1 MRFGG
6 KKVKDK
12 FYKYGVTA
20 LISASVLVLAGCKTN
35 ENTPQSSS
43 KSKSSAVKI
52 EKKNETKDRNKKV
65 EVKGEKIKRQ
75 NSENTSSK
83 NSNKVVEKLPVVS
96 ELMKNISSFNEGSFD
111 ISIEDTSGKE
121 RTNGLIQED
130 PRVVHFKN
138 GSDAATEFWAT
149 DQFIYRLDDD
159 KWIKYSQTARIGR
172 YDPIINMPAETINQ
186 MKVSKTN
193 NGYQVIYQGN
203 SSDVKDLIQKYI
215 VVASGV
221 NKDPF
226 NGQDLTSAT
235 LTYTFNKQK
244 QLTEIHYEWLAD
256 SNKGKASY
264 TNINQQKIAV
274 PADVIQ
280 AADKNPD
287 SINNQNG
294 STDD

>member
-1 MRFGG
+1 M
-6 KKVKDK
+6 KDK
-12 FYKYGVTA
+12 FYKYGVIA

-35 ENTPQSSS
+35 ENTSQSSS
-43 KSKSSAVKI
+43 KSKSSVVKI

-83 NSNKVVEKLPVVS
+83 NSNKVVEKLPVAS
-96 ELMKNISSFNEGSFD
+96 ELMKDISSFNEGSFD

-121 RTNGLIQED
+121 RTNGLIQEN

>member
-1 MRFGG
+1 
-6 KKVKDK
+6 
-12 FYKYGVTA
+12 
-20 LISASVLVLAGCKTN
+20 
-35 ENTPQSSS
+35 
-43 KSKSSAVKI
+43 
-52 EKKNETKDRNKKV
+52 
-65 EVKGEKIKRQ
+65 
-75 NSENTSSK
+75 
-83 NSNKVVEKLPVVS
+83 
-96 ELMKNISSFNEGSFD
+96 MKNISSFNEGSFD
-111 ISIEDTSGKE
+111 ISIDDMSGKE
-121 RTNGLIQED
+121 QTNGLIQEN
-130 PRVVHFKN
+130 PRVVHFKTS
-138 GSDAATEFWAT
+138 GDVATEFWAT
-149 DQFIYRLDDD
+149 NQFVYRLDND
-159 KWIKYSQTARIGR
+159 KWVKYSQTARIGR

-294 STDD
+294 TTDDE

>member
-1 MRFGG
+1 M
-6 KKVKDK
+6 KDK

-287 SINNQNG
+287 SINYQNG

>member
-1 MRFGG
+1 M
-6 KKVKDK
+6 KYK

-20 LISASVLVLAGCKTN
+20 LISASVLVLAGCQNN
-35 ENTPQSSS
+35 ETSSQSSS
-43 KSKSSAVKI
+43 KSKSSVVKI
-52 EKKNETKDRNKKV
+52 EKKNRTKDHEKKV
-65 EVKGEKIKRQ
+65 EVKEEKIKRQ
-75 NSENTSSK
+75 SSENTSSK
-83 NSNKVVEKLPVVS
+83 NTNKVVEKLPLAS

-111 ISIEDTSGKE
+111 ISIEDTSAKE
-121 RTNGLIQED
+121 RTNGLIQEN
-130 PRVVHFKN
+130 PRVVHFKTS
-138 GSDAATEFWAT
+138 GDAATEFWAT
-149 DQFIYRLDDD
+149 DQFVYRLDDN
-159 KWIKYSQTARIGR
+159 KWEKYSQTARIGR

-294 STDD
+294 TTDDE

>member
-1 MRFGG
+1 M
-6 KKVKDK
+6 KDK

-35 ENTPQSSS
+35 ENTSQSSS

-83 NSNKVVEKLPVVS
+83 NSNKVVEKLPVAS

-149 DQFIYRLDDD
+149 NQFVYRLDND
-159 KWIKYSQTARIGR
+159 KWVKYSQTARIGR

>member
-1 MRFGG
+1 M
-6 KKVKDK
+6 KDK
-12 FYKYGVTA
+12 FYKYGVIA

-35 ENTPQSSS
+35 ENTSQSSS
-43 KSKSSAVKI
+43 KSKSSVVKI

-83 NSNKVVEKLPVVS
+83 NSNKVVEKLPVAS
-96 ELMKNISSFNEGSFD
+96 ELMKDISSFNEGSFD

-121 RTNGLIQED
+121 RTNGLIQEN

-138 GSDAATEFWAT
+138 CSDAATEFWAT

>member
-1 MRFGG
+1 M
-6 KKVKDK
+6 KDK

-35 ENTPQSSS
+35 ENTSQSSS

-83 NSNKVVEKLPVVS
+83 NSNKVVEKLPVAS

-193 NGYQVIYQGN
+193 NSYQVIYQGN

>member
-1 MRFGG
+1 M
-6 KKVKDK
+6 KLK
-12 FYKYGVTA
+12 TA
-20 LISASVLVLAGCKTN
+20 I
-35 ENTPQSSS
+35 
-43 KSKSSAVKI
+43 
-52 EKKNETKDRNKKV
+52 KKV

-83 NSNKVVEKLPVVS
+83 NSNKVVEKLPVAS

-121 RTNGLIQED
+121 RTNGLIQEN
-130 PRVVHFKN
+130 PRVVHFKI
-138 GSDAATEFWAT
+138 GSDAAAEFWAT
-149 DQFIYRLDDD
+149 DQFVYRLDDD
-159 KWIKYSQTARIGR
+159 KWVKYSQTARIGR

>member
-1 MRFGG
+1 M
-6 KKVKDK
+6 KDK
-12 FYKYGVTA
+12 FYKYGVIA

-35 ENTPQSSS
+35 ENTSQSSS
-43 KSKSSAVKI
+43 KSKSSVVKI

-83 NSNKVVEKLPVVS
+83 NSNKVVEKLPVAS
-96 ELMKNISSFNEGSFD
+96 ELMKDISSFNEGSFD

-121 RTNGLIQED
+121 RTNGLIQEN

-287 SINNQNG
+287 SINYQNG

>member
-1 MRFGG
+1 M
-6 KKVKDK
+6 KDK
-12 FYKYGVTA
+12 FYKYGVIA

-35 ENTPQSSS
+35 ENTSQSSS
-43 KSKSSAVKI
+43 KSKSSVVKI

-83 NSNKVVEKLPVVS
+83 NSNKVVEKLPVAS
-96 ELMKNISSFNEGSFD
+96 ELMKDISSFNEGSFD

-121 RTNGLIQED
+121 RTNGLIQEN
-130 PRVVHFKN
+130 PRVVHFKI

-287 SINNQNG
+287 SINYQNG

>member
-1 MRFGG
+1 M
-6 KKVKDK
+6 KDK

-35 ENTPQSSS
+35 ENTSQSSS
-43 KSKSSAVKI
+43 KSKSSVVKI
-52 EKKNETKDRNKKV
+52 EKKKETKDHDKKV

-75 NSENTSSK
+75 SSENTSSK
-83 NSNKVVEKLPVVS
+83 NSNKVVEKLPLAS

-121 RTNGLIQED
+121 RTNGLIQEN
-130 PRVVHFKN
+130 PRVVHFKIS
-138 GSDAATEFWAT
+138 GDAATEFWAT
-149 DQFIYRLDDD
+149 DQFVYRLDND
-159 KWIKYSQTARIGR
+159 KWVKYGQTARIGR

-186 MKVSKTN
+186 MKVSKTSN
-193 NGYQVIYQGN
+193 SYQVIYQGN

-235 LTYTFNKQK
+235 ITYTFNKQK
-244 QLTEIHYEWLAD
+244 QLTEIHYEWSAD
-256 SNKGKASY
+256 SNKGNASY
-264 TNINQQKIAV
+264 TNINQQKITV

-294 STDD
+294 TTDDE

>member
-1 MRFGG
+1 M
-6 KKVKDK
+6 KDK

-20 LISASVLVLAGCKTN
+20 LISASVLVLAGCKTH
-35 ENTPQSSS
+35 ENTSQSSS
-43 KSKSSAVKI
+43 KSKSSVVKI

-83 NSNKVVEKLPVVS
+83 NSNKVVEKLPVAS

-121 RTNGLIQED
+121 RTNGLIQEN
-130 PRVVHFKN
+130 PRVVHFKI
-138 GSDAATEFWAT
+138 GSDAAAEFWAT
-149 DQFIYRLDDD
+149 DQFVYRLDDD
-159 KWIKYSQTARIGR
+159 KWVKYSQTARIGR

>member
-1 MRFGG
+1 M
-6 KKVKDK
+6 KDK
-12 FYKYGVTA
+12 FYKYGVIA

-35 ENTPQSSS
+35 ENTSQSSS
-43 KSKSSAVKI
+43 KSKSSVVKI

-83 NSNKVVEKLPVVS
+83 NSNKVVEKLPVAS

-121 RTNGLIQED
+121 RTNGLIQEN
-130 PRVVHFKN
+130 PRVVHFKI
-138 GSDAATEFWAT
+138 GSDAAAEFWAK
-149 DQFIYRLDDD
+149 DQFVYRLDDD
-159 KWIKYSQTARIGR
+159 KWVKYSQTARIGR